1 MALHLKTALLCDDI
15 RQEDNGKFMI
25 IGVYT
30 PNMTVPQIPFV
41 LPSLSFF
48 LLFDADEPG
57 EHAFKFNLNHLET
70 GRSLVEGMGQIGV
83 KRAGTA
89 VMPLKLGNAQFQ
101 AVGSYT
107 LSLSIDDAPPTLNSF
122 DVTLN
127 IPKARGQ

>member
-1 MALHLKTALLCDDI
+1 
-15 RQEDNGKFMI
+15 MI

-48 LLFDADEPG
+48 LLFDADGPG
-57 EHAFKFNLNHLET
+57 EHAIKFNLNHLDA
-70 GRSLVEGMGQIGV
+70 GRSLVGGMGQIGV

-107 LSLSIDDAPPTLNSF
+107 LSLSIDDAPQILNSF

-127 IPKARGQ
+127 IPKARGQKHV

>member
-1 MALHLKTALLCDDI
+1 MALHLKTTLLCDDI

-48 LLFDADEPG
+48 LIFDADGPG
-57 EHAFKFNLNHLET
+57 KHAIKFNLNHLET
-70 GRSLVEGMGQIGV
+70 GRSLVGGMGQIGV

-107 LSLSIDDAPPTLNSF
+107 LSLSIDDAPPILNSF

-127 IPKARGQ
+127 IPKAR